1 MQTAAIP
8 SVRAVCWSCGNPLQ
22 GAASFCA
29 GCGKVQPASVV
40 HDYFAVF
47 GLPRKLAIDPSALE
61 RSFYKLSR
69 MLHPDLYA
77 RASADEQRWSLD
89 QTSLLNDAYRTL
101 KNPVA
106 RTEYLL
112 KLEGKPVAGEE
123 QIQHSHK
130 PKDSRAP
137 ADMLEEVFELNM
149 QLEEMRMNRKLG
161 EDNPSLRGDLE
172 SARTQFQGQLAALDE
187 ELKSHWQ
194 QWDAAVDAGITQDAE
209 PLKDKMFALL
219 DRRRYI
225 RNLVRDVNDAL
236 GL

>member
-1 MQTAAIP
+1 METAAST
-8 SVRAVCWSCGNPLQ
+8 SVRAVCWSCGKPLA
-22 GAASFCA
+22 GTAAVCA
-29 GCGKVQPASVV
+29 ECGKVQPASAV

-47 GLPRKLAIDPSALE
+47 GLPRKLNIDIAALE

-69 MLHPDLYA
+69 KLHPDVYA
-77 RASADEQRWSLD
+77 RASADEQQWSTE

-112 KLEGKPVAGEE
+112 KLEGKPVASEE
-123 QIQHSHK
+123 QAQDGK

-149 QLEEMRMNRKLG
+149 QLEEMRMNRKMG
-161 EDNPSLRGDLE
+161 EDDPSLRGDLE
-172 SARTQFQGQLAALDE
+172 KARSQFEGQLSALDE
-187 ELKSHWQ
+187 ELKTHWQ
-194 QWDAAVDAGITQDAE
+194 QWDAAVEAGATTNAE
-209 PLKDKMFALL
+209 PVKDKMFALL

-236 GL
+236 GA